1 MRKLNRRIMDLNEDM
16 TYNCNKL
23 DAALQRCGFRLSNYV
38 ASTKSKSYQS
48 VLKAIIGGQTSP
60 DELIKLVHGRTLNKH
75 GRETVKAAVTASFS
89 KTDLTVFRTVER
101 IDRPHQAPD
110 RRMPEGTD
118 SIVQGAFPKT
128 TRTDSDHP
136 RSQGTR
142 SHGNHCGDRG

>member
-1 MRKLNRRIMDLNEDM
+1 MKNLIKGSFVPGPAVQDMRKLNRRIMDLNEDM

-89 KTDLTVFRTVER
+89 KTDLTVFGR
-101 IDRPHQAPD
+101 
-110 RRMPEGTD
+110 
-118 SIVQGAFPKT
+118 
-128 TRTDSDHP
+128 
-136 RSQGTR
+136 
-142 SHGNHCGDRG
+142 

>member
-1 MRKLNRRIMDLNEDM
+1 MDLNEDM

-38 ASTKSKSYQS
+38 ASTRSKSYQS
-48 VLKAIIGGQTSP
+48 VLKAIVGGQTSP
-60 DELIKLVHGRTLNKH
+60 DELIRLVHGRTLNKH

-89 KTDLTVFRTVER
+89 KTDLTVLR
-101 IDRPHQAPD
+101 QD

-128 TRTDSDHP
+128 IRTDSDHP

-142 SHGNHCGDRG
+142 GYGNHCGDRG